1 MSIQALKGFKDILP
15 EEVGVWQYIEATA
28 RDIMRRFGFSEI
40 RTPILEKT
48 ELFARSIGEATDIV
62 EKEMYSFA
70 DRNGDSVTMR
80 PEGTASVLRAFIEHG
95 LQTRLPVQRLY
106 TIGPMFRH
114 ERPQKGRLRQFHQL
128 SVEVLGLD
136 HPRLDAEL
144 IAMAWLLLEEI
155 GLTTSLQINSLGCP
169 ACRPAYKEALVDF
182 LAAKKELICEDCQRR
197 SLSNPLRV
205 LDCKSSHCQEQYRVA
220 PVIID
225 HLCSGCAEHFAKTR
239 ASLALLEVPCT
250 VNPFMVRGL
259 DYYTRTTFEFITDAL
274 GAQSA
279 VGAGGRYDGLVEQ
292 LGGAKGMPGI
302 GFALGLERLV
312 LLLNQQNEDVCLNAA
327 IDLFV
332 AALGEEAAVRAF
344 PLVHLL
350 RRQGLQVAMD
360 LEGKSLKSQ
369 MKQADRTKARFVLI
383 LGEEEL
389 ARGEAVLRDMT
400 SKEQQSLPLVGEPKA
415 LCITLITAI
424 AQRKNSKGT
433 ACRAPTSVRRA
444 L

>member
-1 MSIQALKGFKDILP
+1 MTIQALKGFKDILP
-15 EEVGVWQYIEATA
+15 DEVGAWQHIEATA
-28 RDIMRRFGFSEI
+28 KDIFQRFGFTEI
-40 RTPILEKT
+40 RVPILEKT

-62 EKEMYSFA
+62 EKEMYSFD

-95 LQTRLPVQRLY
+95 LQAKLPVQRLY

-114 ERPQKGRLRQFHQL
+114 ERPQKGRLRQFHQM

-144 IAMAWLLLEEI
+144 IAMGWLILEEL
-155 GLTTSLQINSLGCP
+155 GLCVSLQINSLGCP
-169 ACRPAYKEALVDF
+169 VCRPAYKDALVHF
-182 LAAKKELICEDCQRR
+182 LTGRKEHICEDCQRR

-205 LDCKSSHCQEQYRVA
+205 LDCKSSHCQEQYVA
-220 PVIID
+220 APAIID
-225 HLCSGCAEHFAKTR
+225 HLCTGCAEHFTQTK
-239 ASLALLEVPCT
+239 ASLDLLAVPYT

-259 DYYTRTTFEFITDAL
+259 DYYTRTTFELITDAL

-292 LGGAKGMPGI
+292 LGGAKNMPGI
-302 GFALGLERLV
+302 GFAMGMERLV
-312 LLLNQQNEDVCLNAA
+312 LLLSQQNAA
-327 IDLFV
+327 ACPEAATDLFV

-350 RRQGLQVAMD
+350 RRKGLQVAMD

-369 MKQADRTKARFVLI
+369 MKQADRAKARFALI

-389 ARGEAVLRDMT
+389 AKGEAVLRNMT
-400 SKEQQSLPLVGEPKA
+400 SKGQQTLLLAGTQEA
-415 LCITLITAI
+415 LCATLIAAI
-424 AQRKNSKGT
+424 AKT
-433 ACRAPTSVRRA
+433 E
-444 L
+444 

>member
-1 MSIQALKGFKDILP
+1 MTIQALKGFKDILP
-15 EEVGVWQYIEATA
+15 EEAGLWQHIEASA
-28 RDIMRRFGFSEI
+28 KDILHRFGFTEI
-40 RTPILEKT
+40 RVPILEKT

-144 IAMAWLLLEEI
+144 IGMAWLILEEL
-155 GLTTSLQINSLGCP
+155 GLVTSLQINSLGCP
-169 ACRPAYKEALVDF
+169 ACRPAYKEALVNF
-182 LAAKKELICEDCQRR
+182 LAARHERICEDCRR
-197 SLSNPLRV
+197 RTVSNPLRV
-205 LDCKSSHCQEQYRVA
+205 LDCKSSHCQEQYVDA
-220 PVIID
+220 PAILD
-225 HLCSGCAEHFAKTR
+225 HLCPGCADHFVQTR
-239 ASLALLEVPCT
+239 ASLELLAVPYK

-259 DYYTRTTFEFITDAL
+259 DYYTRTTFELLTDAL

-279 VGAGGRYDGLVEQ
+279 VGAGGRYDGLVAQ
-292 LGGAKGMPGI
+292 LGGAKNMPGI
-302 GFALGLERLV
+302 GFAMGLERLV
-312 LLLNQQNEDVCLNAA
+312 LLLGQQNATACPETAT
-327 IDLFV
+327 DLFV
-332 AALGEEAAVRAF
+332 AALGEEAALKAF

-350 RRQGLQVAMD
+350 RRQGLKVTMD

-369 MKQADRTKARFVLI
+369 MKQADRAKARFVLI

-389 ARGEAVLRDMT
+389 AKGEAVLRDMT
-400 SKEQQSLPLVGEPKA
+400 SKEQQPLPLVGDKEA
-415 LCITLITAI
+415 VCAAVFAAI
-424 AQRKNSKGT
+424 VGT
-433 ACRAPTSVRRA
+433 EQ
-444 L
+444 

>member
-1 MSIQALKGFKDILP
+1 MTIQALKGFKDILP
-15 EEVGVWQYIEATA
+15 DEVRVWQHIEATA
-28 RDIMRRFGFSEI
+28 RGIFHRFGFTEI
-40 RTPILEKT
+40 RVPILEKT

-62 EKEMYSFA
+62 EKEMYSFT

-80 PEGTASVLRAFIEHG
+80 PEGTAPVLRAFIEHG
-95 LQTRLPVQRLY
+95 LQTKLPVQRLY

-114 ERPQKGRLRQFHQL
+114 ERPQKGRLRQFHQM

-144 IAMAWLLLEEI
+144 IAMAWLILEEL

-169 ACRPAYKEALVDF
+169 ACRPAYKEALVSF
-182 LAAKKELICEDCQRR
+182 LAVRQEHICEDCKRR
-197 SLSNPLRV
+197 SLTNPLRV
-205 LDCKSSHCQEQYRVA
+205 LDCKSSHCQEHYVSA
-220 PVIID
+220 PAILD
-225 HLCSGCAEHFAKTR
+225 HLCPGCAGHFEQTKR
-239 ASLALLEVPCT
+239 SLDLLAVPYA

-259 DYYTRTTFEFITDAL
+259 DYYTRTTFELITDAL

-292 LGGAKGMPGI
+292 LGGAKNMPGI
-302 GFALGLERLV
+302 GFAMGMERLV
-312 LLLNQQNEDVCLNAA
+312 LLLSLQNADACSETAT
-327 IDLFV
+327 DLFV
-332 AALGEEAAVRAF
+332 AALGEEAAVLAF

-350 RRQGLQVAMD
+350 RRKGLQVAMD

-369 MKQADRTKARFVLI
+369 MKQADRAKARYALI

-400 SKEQQSLPLVGEPKA
+400 SKEQRQVPLTETQEA
-415 LCITLITAI
+415 LCAMLIAAVAKREKTESLD
-424 AQRKNSKGT
+424 RDE
-433 ACRAPTSVRRA
+433 
-444 L
+444 

>member
-1 MSIQALKGFKDILP
+1 MTIQALKGFKDILP
-15 EEVGVWQYIEATA
+15 DEVGVWQHIEATA
-28 RDIMRRFGFSEI
+28 RDIFQRFGFTEI
-40 RTPILEKT
+40 RVPILEKT

-62 EKEMYSFA
+62 EKEMYSFP

-95 LQTRLPVQRLY
+95 LQTRLPVQRIY

-114 ERPQKGRLRQFHQL
+114 ERPQKGRLRQFHQM

-144 IAMAWLLLEEI
+144 IAMGWLILQEL

-169 ACRPAYKEALVDF
+169 ACRPGYKEALVNF
-182 LAAKKELICEDCQRR
+182 LAARKEHICEDCRRR
-197 SLSNPLRV
+197 SQSNPLRV
-205 LDCKSSHCQEQYRVA
+205 LDCKSSHCQEQYVNA
-220 PVIID
+220 PSILE
-225 HLCSGCAEHFAKTR
+225 HLCPGCADHFSQTK
-239 ASLALLEVPCT
+239 ASLDLLAIPYA

-259 DYYTRTTFEFITDAL
+259 DYYTRTTFELVTDAL

-292 LGGAKGMPGI
+292 LGGAKNMPGI
-302 GFALGLERLV
+302 GFAMGMERLA
-312 LLLNQQNEDVCLNAA
+312 LLLGQQNAGSCPETAT
-327 IDLFV
+327 DLFV

-350 RRQGLQVAMD
+350 RRKGLQVGMD

-369 MKQADRTKARFVLI
+369 MKQADRAKARFVLI

-389 ARGEAVLRDMT
+389 AKGEAVLRDMS
-400 SKEQQSLPLVGEPKA
+400 SKEQQQV
-415 LCITLITAI
+415 TLAGTEEAFCAMLIEAI
-424 AQRKNSKGT
+424 AKTKQ
-433 ACRAPTSVRRA
+433 
-444 L
+444 